1 MWFMSDPAEPLRRNV
16 QVIADLE
23 RQAAQKRSIF
33 ARGVD
38 QVTRAAG
45 SAPFLAIHLL
55 IFAGWIIAN
64 HRAAQTFDPYPFAL
78 LNVVVSI
85 EAIILTSLVLM
96 TQNRLT
102 RLSEQRAHLDLQI
115 NLLAEQ
121 ELTAILQMLYA
132 LCQQAGT
139 CARVHD
145 AHVEQLLRETDVVKL
160 AASLERGLASEASSP
175 GDRPSP

>member
-38 QVTRAAG
+38 QMTRAAG
-45 SAPFLAIHLL
+45 SATFLAVHLL
-55 IFAGWIIAN
+55 IFAGWIMVN
-64 HRAAQTFDPYPFAL
+64 RRAAQTFDPYPFAL
-78 LNVVVSI
+78 LNVAVSI

-102 RLSEQRAHLDLQI
+102 RL
-115 NLLAEQ
+115 
-121 ELTAILQMLYA
+121 
-132 LCQQAGT
+132 
-139 CARVHD
+139 
-145 AHVEQLLRETDVVKL
+145 
-160 AASLERGLASEASSP
+160 
-175 GDRPSP
+175 